1 MTLYSNIIYKN
12 GTAYQILDIVNIHNF
27 LNSNDTVNQKVLG
40 MYVHEKGGDHVLQR
54 DNKFLICQIIE
65 EATVVEENV

>member
-1 MTLYSNIIYKN
+1 MTLYSNIIYKDN
-12 GTAYQILDIVNIHNF
+12 IAYQILDIVNIHNF

>member
-12 GTAYQILDIVNIHNF
+12 GIAYQILDIVNIHNF